1 MDIDRAGRRL
11 RGSDADAE
19 STRAYYA
26 RQLMQPEWLIEAP
39 PDLADEWCACPF
51 SPLTPCCD
59 RPAAVATNLLTQCPC
74 TAGRYVLPRPE
85 GQRCLVVAGE
95 GRTVSRTRAGRLLH
109 TFPSALPGG
118 ARGGADAAGGPCIL
132 DCVFH
137 EPAGAYYV
145 QDLMCW
151 KGYALY
157 DCSAEFRLFWLA
169 TKLGESGAGAPPG
182 PRHRFPFVP
191 VAAYACDPG
200 APPVPAQAHPLP
212 LQSRG
217 RLLLWRRASAALPTA
232 PVSNARRAAARA
244 GGLHAA
250 LRGAVP
256 FVRDGI
262 ALLHKEGHYALGPT
276 PLALLWK
283 DARCSR
289 FHLDTDA
296 AGAVP
301 ALQPVTLQ
309 CLPGGAVGTGD
320 ERPVALGRVPDA
332 AAQQL
337 GERLRRAA
345 GLPFAWTNLGA
356 LWVWLQPDAAAWGSK
371 AGRLRVHGWRVSSQG
386 RCSPRAPCR
395 RSGGLG
401 HSLCGRQA
409 GSGPGAP
416 AAQARAAAALCAGG
430 WGAGHGAGRLPD
442 QRGPAL

>member
-1 MDIDRAGRRL
+1 
-11 RGSDADAE
+11 
-19 STRAYYA
+19 
-26 RQLMQPEWLIEAP
+26 
-39 PDLADEWCACPF
+39 
-51 SPLTPCCD
+51 
-59 RPAAVATNLLTQCPC
+59 
-74 TAGRYVLPRPE
+74 VLPRPE
-85 GQRCLVVAGE
+85 GQRCLVVAGG
-95 GRTVSRTRAGRLLH
+95 GRTVSRTRAGRLLR

-137 EPAGAYYV
+137 EPDGAYYV

-169 TKLGESGAGAPPG
+169 SKLGESGAGAPPG
-182 PRHRFPFVP
+182 PRHRFPFLP
-191 VAAYACDPG
+191 VAAFACDPG
-200 APPVPAQAHPLP
+200 APPAPA
-212 LQSRG
+212 RG
-217 RLLLWRRASAALPTA
+217 AAAARPAVAARLGRAPHR
-232 PVSNARRAAARA
+232 PCRHARRAAARA

-256 FVRDGI
+256 FVRDGV
-262 ALLHKEGHYALGPT
+262 ALLHKEGHYALGAT

-320 ERPVALGRVPDA
+320 ERPVALGRVPEA

-337 GERLRRAA
+337 GERLRRATALPLAWKTEGHYRSGCSQMRPLREA
-345 GLPFAWTNLGA
+345 GKKSARPAHVLAGA
-356 LWVWLQPDAAAWGSK
+356 LQHACALQASWRVGAQPVRQPGGQRTQAHLPHRP
-371 AGRLRVHGWRVSSQG
+371 GRLLRFALAG
-386 RCSPRAPCR
+386 
-395 RSGGLG
+395 GGLDM
-401 HSLCGRQA
+401 
-409 GSGPGAP
+409 GPDGCPTGADL
-416 AAQARAAAALCAGG
+416 RYE
-430 WGAGHGAGRLPD
+430 
-442 QRGPAL
+442 GPANQRRAKADTLSKVRLNVFFRALRLSVHR